1 MQHFGGA
8 AAVAAAAAAANGYPL
23 GTIYGLHVHTGGHIG
38 GQHVAAAAA
47 AAAAVA
53 ASHHHHH
60 QHHHHQHQHHHQQQP
75 SQQQHEPQAAGH
87 LTTTPHH
94 HQPHHHQQHHQQQQ
108 HQQQHQ
114 QHHQQLHNGGS
125 AHVGAAILGHHVHPA
140 HEYRPSVH
148 ALTLAERLADII
160 LEARYGT
167 QHRKQRRSRTAFTA
181 QQLEALEKTFQKTHY
196 PDVVMRERLAMCTNL
211 PEARVQVWFKNRRA
225 KFRKKQRSLQKE
237 TVQKSRDHDA
247 AGAGPEGAAGHP
259 GGRSPVPLNKG
270 GVGSPATSGPPSTDP
285 SPEDPLTQEG
295 VDPGEAGTVPGKAS
309 LPEADPTSR
318 PSSLLPPCAPVPPP
332 PPPPPPPPLP
342 PPPPHSY
349 ASAPLSLLR
358 LQEQFR
364 QHMAATAAAG
374 SLVYRSS
381 FELAQSTHPLAY
393 PMAPLACQPYY
404 PAWVPQGGAALL
416 SASTAAAAA
425 LQGSV
430 LSPVRG
436 VPPEDIYKAV

>member
-38 GQHVAAAAA
+38 
-47 AAAAVA
+47 
-53 ASHHHHH
+53 
-60 QHHHHQHQHHHQQQP
+60 
-75 SQQQHEPQAAGH
+75 
-87 LTTTPHH
+87 
-94 HQPHHHQQHHQQQQ
+94 
-108 HQQQHQ
+108 
-114 QHHQQLHNGGS
+114 
-125 AHVGAAILGHHVHPA
+125 GHHVHPA

-295 VDPGEAGTVPGKAS
+295 VDPGEAGSVPGKAS

-416 SASTAAAAA
+416 SSSSSSKTSSIENLRLRAKQHTAS
-425 LQGSV
+425 LG
-430 LSPVRG
+430 L
-436 VPPEDIYKAV
+436 DIEMMN

>member
-23 GTIYGLHVHTGGHIG
+23 GTIYGLHVHTGGHI
-38 GQHVAAAAA
+38 
-47 AAAAVA
+47 
-53 ASHHHHH
+53 
-60 QHHHHQHQHHHQQQP
+60 
-75 SQQQHEPQAAGH
+75 
-87 LTTTPHH
+87 
-94 HQPHHHQQHHQQQQ
+94 
-108 HQQQHQ
+108 
-114 QHHQQLHNGGS
+114 
-125 AHVGAAILGHHVHPA
+125 GHHVHPA

-259 GGRSPVPLNKG
+259 VTFLSPRSPVPLNKG

-295 VDPGEAGTVPGKAS
+295 VDPGEAGSVPGKAS

-416 SASTAAAAA
+416 SSSSKTSSIENLRLRAKQHTAS
-425 LQGSV
+425 LG
-430 LSPVRG
+430 L
-436 VPPEDIYKAV
+436 DIEMMN